1 MKKLYPS
8 LLLITIAVV
17 FLFSFSAADEKPWFD
32 MEHCGF
38 CKILTEYEG
47 LLDNMTWD
55 HYEISNGI
63 VTISTVSEDYRE
75 AFDEVGTRMK
85 EVGDKVLR
93 GEEVPLCG
101 MCSAMGQFFSQ
112 GVKYEQV
119 KTKNGDFSIMT
130 SDKPEVV
137 EEMKKWT
144 RRTNEEM
151 EKFLAA
157 KKQE

>member
-1 MKKLYPS
+1 MKKLYLS
-8 LLLITIAVV
+8 LLLIATAVV
-17 FLFSFSAADEKPWFD
+17 FLFSFTTADEKPWFD

-47 LLDNMTWD
+47 LLDNMTWE

-63 VTISTVSEDYRE
+63 VSISAVKDDYRE
-75 AFDEVGTRMK
+75 AFDEVGIRMK
-85 EVGDKVLR
+85 EVGERVMK

-101 MCSAMGQFFSQ
+101 MCTAMGHFFAR

-119 KTKNGDFSIMT
+119 KTKNGDFTIMT
-130 SDKPEVV
+130 SDNPEVV
-137 EEMKKWT
+137 EEMKKWA

-157 KKQE
+157 KKKE